1 MNEEDAAQRSS
12 RVAAIFNR
20 VADDYDAVGVP
31 WFQPIA
37 ESLVALL
44 APTTGERA
52 LDIGTGRGAALWPLV
67 EAVGPSGHVT
77 GIDLAERMIGATRAD
92 AQARGALTVDLAVG
106 DAMNPDLPDASFDL
120 IASSLVLFFLPDPAL
135 ALTRWR
141 HLLAPSG
148 RLGISTFGPRDTV
161 WEILDDV
168 FTPYLPPQLLDA
180 RTSGV
185 RGPFANDAGVAALLT
200 AAGFVDVATA
210 HADVAVRFTDI
221 EHWRRWTMSHG
232 QRTHWDAVP
241 DDRRDEVLEAADAVL
256 ASARAADGSVTLTQG
271 VRYTLGRRPA

>member
-1 MNEEDAAQRSS
+1 MDEAEAAQRSA

-37 ESLVALL
+37 EPLIGLL
-44 APTTGERA
+44 APTAGEHA

-92 AQARGALTVDLAVG
+92 AHARGALNVDLAV
-106 DAMNPDLPDASFDL
+106 DNAMTLDLPPETFDL

-135 ALTRWR
+135 ALSRWR
-141 HLLAPSG
+141 ELLVPGG
-148 RLGISTFGPRDTV
+148 RLGVSTFGPRDAA
-161 WEILDDV
+161 WERIDDV

-185 RGPFANDAGVAALLT
+185 RGPFADDAGVAGLLT

-221 EHWRRWTMSHG
+221 DHWKRWTMSHG
-232 QRTHWDAVP
+232 QRTHWDAIPV
-241 DDRRDEVLEAADAVL
+241 DLHDEVLVAAESEFAG
-256 ASARAADGSVTLTQG
+256 AMAADGTVTLTQG